1 MKISEIARALVLV
14 LTAALITLV
23 PVGPASANTSVGIQ
37 VLREGMPFA
46 DTGILIWD
54 VAGEGPP
61 KDHFVLS
68 DGGTASFSVPNG
80 NYQIQFILFEAEE
93 LGTNQSRSSLAVFV
107 AVDDAN
113 VTMVDSYGT
122 SLTRDVN
129 GNFPLVIPDSN
140 VFGKVV
146 DVTQTIF
153 PLSRFDQ
160 ASFFGDGSGSF
171 ISTYIERKVGN
182 DWVTDYLSSG
192 SVFSDGSFALA
203 VTSSGTFRI
212 KLEPTGIEGYATS
225 VTEEFEIVS
234 TTSPA
239 VDLGVVTLGQGN
251 VGGVVLNPDGSP
263 AEFSLLVPIDES
275 GRELWNLY
283 SFTDGLGKW
292 SMALEDGTFYLK
304 ALKPYEAND
313 LADSAQIGP
322 IVVSGGIA
330 SIAGVEDSTDLSLSL
345 RVPNFEVTVLGGG
358 EPAAGVS
365 LSLNRDFN
373 FLDFAMTDESGVA
386 KFFIDDLDSQSVS
399 AYAYIQS
406 NPALSASFKNTE
418 VEIGPGSI
426 VTEGGIKKATINL
439 ATPNVRLTLAK
450 ETNPGFQTVPYGVV
464 LLYVDNWFEF
474 AVANENGEIALNVDV
489 ANIASKNPHL
499 SGSVKLNVSVQ
510 APYGVSG
517 ISGWDCQSGDALPI
531 CSDLPDVTIGTSYT
545 AITIEDPV
553 MFLPSNT
560 FVTVLD
566 PAGNAVGAGAWVS
579 LMKDSQIPGC
589 DTCRDWVGG
598 SITDANGVASFT
610 LTDTTSATVSYSVE
624 VFPTWE
630 TRQQFASKTH
640 FAATFDDVNNK
651 SFQLAMPNLKLNV
664 KEPSAAASQWGYV
677 IVEKV
682 RSDDSLSFL
691 SGAGMDNQ
699 GAVTL
704 SLPNSSTISLT
715 VFPGAASSAV
725 PTTCEVVVD
734 SAGIVTM
741 SAGKCSAGSNPVGS
755 SLDLTLSAGNVTG
768 ELFFSTSETL
778 ITISG
783 ALIVAKNAAGNTVTA
798 TSDSNG
804 RFGLQLPANVGDTD
818 SWSFDVFY
826 VKKAG
831 DPEALPDFKKF
842 PNITIT
848 DPSAPASQGR
858 LNLAT

>member
-14 LTAALITLV
+14 LTAALVALV

-46 DTGILIWD
+46 DTYVNVWD
-54 VAGEGPP
+54 VDGEGPP
-61 KDHFVLS
+61 VIGFELS
-68 DGGTASFSVPNG
+68 EAGTASFSVSDG
-80 NYQIQFILFEAEE
+80 NYRLQFFLYEGENQA
-93 LGTNQSRSSLAVFV
+93 TNQSRAPLAVFA
-107 AVDDAN
+107 AVSGGA
-113 VTMVDSYGT
+113 VTMTDSYGN
-122 SLTRDVN
+122 SLTPDGN

-140 VFGKVV
+140 VFGTLV
-146 DVTQTIF
+146 DIDQNLFIF
-153 PLSRFDQ
+153 SEEEP
-160 ASFFGDGSGSF
+160 ASYVN
-171 ISTYIERKVGN
+171 TYIERKVEN
-182 DWVTDYLSSG
+182 DWVTDYFSTG

-212 KLEPTGIEGYATS
+212 KIEPTGIEGYATS
-225 VTEEFEIVS
+225 VTEEFVIVS

-239 VDLGVVTLGQGN
+239 INLGVVTLGQGN

-263 AEFSLLVPIDES
+263 AAFSSLVPIDES

-292 SMALEDGTFYLK
+292 SMALADGTFYLK

-313 LADSAQIGP
+313 LADSVKIGP

-386 KFFIDDLDSQSVS
+386 KFFIDDLDSLSVS

-406 NPALSASFKNTE
+406 NPVLSASYKNTE
-418 VEIGPGSI
+418 LEIGPGSI
-426 VTEGGIKKATINL
+426 VTEGAVKKATINL

-450 ETNPGFQTVPYGVV
+450 ETNPGFQAVPYGVV

-474 AVANENGEIALNVDV
+474 AVADENGEIALNVDV

-517 ISGWDCQSGDALPI
+517 ISGWDCQSGDAVPL

-610 LTDTTSATVSYSVE
+610 LTDTTSATASYSVE

-630 TRQQFASKTH
+630 TRQQFASQTH
-640 FAATFDDVNNK
+640 FAATFDDVNNN
-651 SFQLAMPNLKLNV
+651 SFQLALPNLKLNV
-664 KEPSAAASQWGYV
+664 IEPSGVASQWGFV

-682 RSDDSLSFL
+682 GSDDSLSFL
-691 SGAGMDNQ
+691 SGNGMDNQ

-741 SAGKCSAGSNPVGS
+741 SAGKCSAGSNPVGP

-768 ELFFSTSETL
+768 ELFFSTSATL

-783 ALIVAKNAAGNTVTA
+783 ALIVAKNAAGSTVTA

-804 RFGLQLPANVGDTD
+804 RFGLQLPANSGGTD

-831 DPEALPDFKKF
+831 DPEELPDFKKF

-848 DPSAPASQGR
+848 DPSAPAPQGR
-858 LNLAT
+858 LNLAP